1 MKWFNTGKIFM
12 YKTYVMHYTPLKD
25 RREFIN
31 QQLLLKGIFDAEFIT
46 QFDREDLKEQDLARY
61 NKDIEAHK
69 NVCEISLKAH
79 GFADEIPY
87 KYETMNL
94 PSISLNLKHLH
105 AFKRFLNQDMEFGLF
120 LEDDCRFVDSLTSV
134 DSVIENAPKGW
145 DVIFLGGA
153 FNHNICSYGGMYQ
166 WKGYTYMNAKHPAT
180 NTTSSI
186 LYKKQSVRKILPHME
201 SFCTS
206 IDWQLNYAFYKEK
219 LNVYHTYPY
228 LCTQGDFRSTAKDV

>member
-1 MKWFNTGKIFM
+1 M
-12 YKTYVMHYTPLKD
+12 YKTYVMHYTSLKD
-25 RREFIN
+25 RREFIS

-46 QFDREDLKEQDLARY
+46 QFDREDIKEQDLARY
-61 NKDIEAHK
+61 NKDLEVHK

-79 GFADEIPY
+79 GFAGEIPY
-87 KYETMNL
+87 KYETMEL

-105 AFKRFLNQDMEFGLF
+105 AFNRFLNQDMDFGLF
-120 LEDDCRFVDSLTSV
+120 LEDDCRFVDYDTS
-134 DSVIENAPKGW
+134 IESIINQAPNNW

-153 FNHNICSYGGMYQ
+153 FDHRIITPISRVGGSYIL
-166 WKGYTYMNAKHPAT
+166 ASHPST

-186 LYKKQSVRKILPHME
+186 IYKKESVTKILPHME